1 MLTAETSKSTIREAA
16 RAFAHRWLGTSRE
29 QAEKQ
34 TFWNEFL
41 GVFGIDR
48 RQVAAFEALASRAS
62 TGNIGWVDLLYPNQ
76 MAVEHKSAG
85 EDLDQAMDQLFD
97 YLPRLVHASITPWL
111 LVTCDFNHFK
121 WRNLVDN
128 TSGDFDLAALPENI
142 HLFWWMAGHES
153 PIEAFESEED
163 CNQKATD
170 IMAVLHDSLRDA
182 GYPEA
187 DRRAWLTRILFCMFA
202 DDTDVWDRAAFH
214 AFIAHQTR
222 EDGSDLGSRLAEVFQ
237 VLDTP
242 EDSRS
247 SLLSEELRIFTYI
260 NGDLFSDQI
269 RIPACNDAIR
279 SALLTACR
287 FNWAAISPAIFGSM
301 FQSVMLDQERR
312 AIGAHYTEEDKII
325 RVIRPLFLDEL
336 EAELNSCVTLS
347 SLRQFHEKLSSLTFF
362 DPACGCGNFL
372 VIAYR
377 EIRRLESVVIGRIQ
391 DREVNEARTRK
402 RERLSPGQLGVNL
415 ELLCKVSVNQFY
427 GIEIEEFPA
436 RIART
441 ALYLIDHIANRQV
454 SAQFGQHF
462 VRFPIPASSTIVIGN
477 ALRID
482 WANVLAPEDAC
493 YLLGNPPFIGIS
505 LRSDQQTDDLKHV
518 WGNSYHGTLDYV
530 TGWYKKAVAYIGR
543 EPIKAAFVST
553 NSICQ
558 GEQVSPLW
566 SFILGQGF
574 KIDFAHRTFKWS
586 SQARGTASV
595 HCVIIGF
602 SRNEITS
609 RKLIFDY
616 PDITGDP
623 VQIEATNINPYLLD
637 YENIIVAPASNP
649 ISDQLVEVRYG
660 NKPTDGG
667 FLIVNPDEH
676 QAFMAD
682 PVASQYVRKY
692 VGARELL
699 HGTDRWCLWLLNAPP
714 GEVRRSTLLTQRV
727 AAVRAFRL
735 ASDASSTNQAAETA
749 SLFRQIV
756 QPNGNYLCIPIH
768 VSESRT
774 YFPTAYYSRD
784 VIASNATFVA
794 DDPDGFI
801 FSILS
806 SSMFISWFRAVGGK
820 IKSDLRFN
828 KLLVYNTFP
837 MPHLSDRRRGEI
849 IDAGRLILQAR
860 ERYANS
866 TLAQLYDLDMRP
878 DLLEAHRALDRAVDR
893 ALGVTSMP
901 ATEYSRLRRLF
912 ELYRDAT
919 SPLQAATVRHRARRS
934 RQST

>member
-1 MLTAETSKSTIREAA
+1 MTTADSSKSTIREAA

-34 TFWNEFL
+34 TFWNEL
-41 GVFGIDR
+41 LAVFGIDR

-85 EDLDQAMDQLFD
+85 EDLDEAMDQLFD
-97 YLPRLVHASITPWL
+97 YLPRLVHKSITPWL
-111 LVTCDFNHFK
+111 LVVCDFSRFK

-128 TSGDFDLAALPENI
+128 TNGEFLLDELSENVHI
-142 HLFWWMAGHES
+142 FWWMAGHES

-187 DRRAWLTRILFCMFA
+187 DRRAWLTRVLFCMFA

-242 EDSRS
+242 ESNRS
-247 SLLSEELRIFTYI
+247 NLLSEELQMFSYI
-260 NGDLFSDQI
+260 NGDLFSDHI
-269 RIPACNDAIR
+269 RIPSCNETIR
-279 SALLTACR
+279 SALLKACR

-312 AIGAHYTEEDKII
+312 EIGAHYTEEDKIL
-325 RVIRPLFLDEL
+325 RLIRPLFLDDL
-336 EAELNSCVTLS
+336 EAELNSCVTLQ
-347 SLRQFHEKLSSLTFF
+347 SLRGFHERLSSFTFF

-372 VIAYR
+372 VVAYR
-377 EIRRLESVVIGRIQ
+377 ELRRIETVLIQRIQ
-391 DREVNEARTRK
+391 DREV
-402 RERLSPGQLGVNL
+402 RETAASRRQRLSPGQLGVNL
-415 ELLCKVSVNQFY
+415 ELLCKVSVNQFF
-427 GIEIEEFPA
+427 GIELEEFPA

-477 ALRID
+477 ALSLD
-482 WANVLAPEDAC
+482 WADVLPAEDAC

-505 LRSDQQTDDLKHV
+505 LRSDQQTDDLRYV
-518 WGNSYHGTLDYV
+518 WGDSYHGTLDYV
-530 TGWYKKAVAYIGR
+530 TGWYRKAVAYIGN

-566 SFILGQGF
+566 SFVFSQGF
-574 KIDFAHRTFKWS
+574 KIDFAHRTFKWT
-586 SQARGTASV
+586 SQARGTANV

-602 SRNEITS
+602 SRNEIVS
-609 RKLIFDY
+609 RRRIFDY
-616 PDITGDP
+616 PDINSDP
-623 VQIEATNINPYLLD
+623 VELQATNINPYLID
-637 YENIIVAPASNP
+637 YENIIVAPAANP
-649 ISDQLVEVRYG
+649 ISVQLAEVRYG

-667 FLIVNPDEH
+667 FLTIAPDDH
-676 QAFMAD
+676 HAFMAD

-699 HGTDRWCLWLLNAPP
+699 HGTNRWCLWLLNAPP
-714 GEVRRSTLLTQRV
+714 GEVRRSALLMQRV

-735 ASDASSTNQAAETA
+735 ASDAPSTRQAAETA
-749 SLFRQIV
+749 SLFRQVV
-756 QPNGNYLCIPIH
+756 QPNGNFLCIPIH
-768 VSESRT
+768 VSESRA
-774 YFPTAYYSRD
+774 YFPTAYFQSD

-794 DDPDGFI
+794 DDPDGLI

-806 SSMFISWFRAVGGK
+806 SSMFMAWFRAVGGR

-837 MPHLSDRRRGEI
+837 MPFLSDRRRSAV
-849 IDAGRLILQAR
+849 IDAGSSILYAR
-860 ERYANS
+860 ERHTNS
-866 TLAQLYDLDMRP
+866 TLAQLYDLDMQP
-878 DLLEAHRALDRAVDR
+878 ELIEAHRRLDRAVDR
-893 ALGVTSMP
+893 AFGITSNP
-901 ATEYSRLRRLF
+901 TTEYMRIRRLF
-912 ELYRDAT
+912 ELYRDAVA
-919 SPLQAATVRHRARRS
+919 PLAIAATTNGSRRS
-934 RQST
+934 RQKP

>member
-1 MLTAETSKSTIREAA
+1 MPTADSSKSTIREAA

-34 TFWNEFL
+34 TFWNEL
-41 GVFGIDR
+41 LSVFGIDR
-48 RQVAAFEALASRAS
+48 KQVAAFEALASRAS

-85 EDLDQAMDQLFD
+85 EDLDEAMDQLFD
-97 YLPRLVHASITPWL
+97 YLPRLVHNSITPWL
-111 LVTCDFNHFK
+111 LVVCDFNSFK

-128 TSGDFDLAALPENI
+128 TTGEFSLNELPENV

-153 PIEAFESEED
+153 PVEAFESEED
-163 CNQKATD
+163 CNQKATG

-182 GYPEA
+182 GYSEA
-187 DRRAWLTRILFCMFA
+187 DRRVWLTRILFCMFA

-214 AFIAHQTR
+214 AYVAHQTR
-222 EDGSDLGSRLAEVFQ
+222 EDGSDLGSKLAEVFQ

-242 EDSRS
+242 EITRS
-247 SLLSEELRIFTYI
+247 NLLSEELRVFTYI
-260 NGDLFSDQI
+260 NGDLFSDQL
-269 RIPACNDAIR
+269 RIPSCNDAIR
-279 SALLTACR
+279 SALLAACR

-312 AIGAHYTEEDKII
+312 RIGAHYTEEDKIL

-336 EAELNSCVTLS
+336 EAELNSCVTLV
-347 SLRQFHEKLSSLTFF
+347 SLRQFHEKLSALTFF

-372 VIAYR
+372 VVAYR
-377 EIRRLESVVIGRIQ
+377 ELRKIETVLIQRIQ
-391 DREVNEARTRK
+391 DREIREAGARR
-402 RERLSPGQLGVNL
+402 RQRLSPGQLGVNL

-462 VRFPIPASSTIVIGN
+462 VRFPIPASSKIVIGN

-482 WANVLAPEDAC
+482 WESVLVAENAC

-505 LRSDQQTDDLKHV
+505 LRSDQQTDDLRHV

-530 TGWYKKAVAYIGR
+530 SGWYRKAIAYIGE

-558 GEQVSPLW
+558 GEQVAPLW
-566 SFILGQGF
+566 SYIFGQGF
-574 KIDFAHRTFKWS
+574 KIDFAHRTFKWT
-586 SQARGTASV
+586 SQARGAANV

-602 SRNEITS
+602 SRNEVIS
-609 RKLIFDY
+609 RRVIYEY
-616 PDITGDP
+616 PDINGDP
-623 VQIEATNINPYLLD
+623 VELQANNINPYLID
-637 YENIIVAPASNP
+637 HDNVIVSPASHP
-649 ISDQLVEVRYG
+649 ISDQLTEVRYG

-667 FLIVNPDEH
+667 FLTIAPEEY

-699 HGTDRWCLWLLNAPP
+699 HGINRWCLWLLYAPP
-714 GEVRRSTLLTQRV
+714 GELRRSALLLQRV
-727 AAVRAFRL
+727 TSVRDFRL
-735 ASDASSTNQAAETA
+735 ASDAPSTRQAAESA
-749 SLFRQIV
+749 SLFRQIA
-756 QPNGNYLCIPIH
+756 QPSGNYLCIPRH
-768 VSESRT
+768 VSEKRL
-774 YFPTAYYSRD
+774 YFPTAFYARE
-784 VIASNATFVA
+784 VIASDATFIA
-794 DDPDGFI
+794 DDPDGLI

-806 SSMFISWFRAVGGK
+806 SSMFITWFRSVGGR

-837 MPHLSDRRRGEI
+837 MPFLNDRRKAAI
-849 IDAGRLILQAR
+849 IDAGRRVLNAR
-860 ERYANS
+860 EIYADS
-866 TLAQLYDLDMRP
+866 TLAQLYDLDMP
-878 DLLEAHRALDRAVDR
+878 TDLIEAHHRLDRAVDR
-893 ALGVTSMP
+893 TFGLTSNPVTEKTRVRKLFEMYSDVSASFQAP
-901 ATEYSRLRRLF
+901 AT
-912 ELYRDAT
+912 
-919 SPLQAATVRHRARRS
+919 VN
-934 RQST
+934 